1 MINTWN
7 SLPQFVVD
15 SLNVNQFKINL
26 SQGNFLS
33 DHGFQIKVF
42 LLLPVT
48 ILSVSVS
55 VSF

>member
-33 DHGFQIKVF
+33 DHGFQIKVI
-42 LLLPVT
+42 LLPVT